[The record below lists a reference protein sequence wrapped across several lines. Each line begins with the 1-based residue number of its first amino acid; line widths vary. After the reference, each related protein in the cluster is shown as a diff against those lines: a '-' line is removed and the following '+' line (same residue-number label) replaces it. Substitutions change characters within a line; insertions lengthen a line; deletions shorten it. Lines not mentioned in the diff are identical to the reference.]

1 MMIQAFYTGI
11 SGLKTNQFAID
22 TVADNLSNASTVG
35 FRSYGVEFSSLFESS
50 INTDAK
56 MSSVNST
63 IGVGSKVTTSS
74 MNMQSGSFILSD
86 KSTDLAIDG
95 DGWFGVQREGAPLF
109 TRDGAFTFDSNRDLV
124 TADGF
129 HVLGTMGEN
138 ISGETLTSVAVE
150 TKLGPVGS
158 QVNLSFPDN
167 LSMPPVATAT
177 ATFSGNLGV
186 IDEPRSISAGVVDA
200 NGTKNNLR
208 LEFTKSAVQ
217 TPPGIQWDVTAQ
229 TTSLDGTTV
238 YDTKTGSLEFDAG
251 GSLLLSSIAPIDNNG
266 TSVAINLGN
275 GYTGVT
281 AINSQASGSSSADGL
296 QAGDLLGYEINQ
308 NAEIIA
314 TFTNGYQSSVGKI
327 ALFHFQNDQG
337 LTKISGSRFQESVNS
352 GKPIYFKDS
361 SGNETN
367 GSLVRNYQLESS
379 NVRFEVGLTE
389 LIIYQRAY
397 DANSKSITT
406 ADQMLQKALNM
417 GA

>member
-1 MMIQAFYTGI
+1 MMIQAFYSGV
-11 SGLKTNQFAID
+11 SGLRTNQFAID
-22 TVADNLSNASTVG
+22 TTADNLANASTVG
-35 FRSYGVEFSSLFESS
+35 FRSYSAEFSSLFETTLNTTSKLSS
-50 INTDAK
+50 D
-56 MSSVNST
+56 SV
-63 IGVGSKVTTSS
+63 GVGARASGTT
-74 MNMQSGSFILSD
+74 MNMQSGSFLLSD

-95 DGWFGVQREGAPLF
+95 DGWFGVQGDGAPLY
-109 TRDGAFTFDSNRDLV
+109 TRDGAFTFDENRDLI
-124 TADGF
+124 TTDGF

-138 ISGETLTSVAVE
+138 ISGETLTSVVVE

-158 QVNLSFPDN
+158 QENLSFPDN
-167 LSMPPVATAT
+167 LTMPPTATTT

-208 LEFTKSAVQ
+208 LEFTKSALQ

-266 TSVAINLGN
+266 TSVAINLGS

-281 AINSQASGSSSADGL
+281 AINSPASGSSSADGL

-352 GKPIYFKDS
+352 GKPIYFTDS

-367 GSLVRNYQLESS
+367 GSLVRSYQLESS
-379 NVRFEVGLTE
+379 NVSYAAGLTE
-389 LIIYQRAY
+389 LIVFQRAY

-406 ADQMLQKALNM
+406 ADQMMQKALQM
-417 GA
+417 DA